1 MRPLSITMM
10 LLCAASATAQD
21 AAITPT
27 EELRTSVREWVATMQ
42 KIQTEEND
50 WLRDQEVLANYKEGL
65 QKEID
70 ELKERIAEAQTRKDG
85 ADQESLDR
93 AQERDRLAA
102 AKDQL
107 AVMVRGV
114 EEELAEKLPLL
125 PEPLLKDARLAQSV
139 DDLRRDLALP
149 EDRRSE
155 NVSKRLLNAI
165 SLTTEAEKFQQAVH
179 LRSELHTDGSGRE
192 FNMKAIYFGLAAA
205 YAVNEDGT
213 HAIAGLPT
221 FGGWKFVERKDLAP
235 AITQLIAATTGD
247 ADAAFIQL
255 PVSKP

>member
-1 MRPLSITMM
+1 MRTLSIPFI
-10 LLCAASATAQD
+10 LLCAAAANAQETAVS
-21 AAITPT
+21 PT
-27 EELRTSVREWVATMQ
+27 EELRTSVREWVDTMQ
-42 KIQTEEND
+42 RIQSEEND

-65 QKEID
+65 EKEIAD
-70 ELKERIAEAQTRKDG
+70 LKERIAEANTRKDG

-107 AVMVRGV
+107 AIMVRKV
-114 EEELAEKLPLL
+114 EEELATKLPLL
-125 PEPLLKDARLAQSV
+125 PEPLLKEPKLAQNIE
-139 DDLRRDLALP
+139 DLRRDLALP
-149 EDRRSE
+149 EAERGE

-179 LRSELHTDGSGRE
+179 LRSELHTDSSGRE

-213 HAIAGLPT
+213 FAIAGTPT
-221 FGGWKFVERKDLAP
+221 ADGWKFVERKDLAP

-247 ADAAFIQL
+247 ADAAFVQL